1 MVVAI
6 YYIWTMQCN
15 PLCIFENV
23 SNTSKILSQQSN
35 ITIDG
40 KLIEWHSVQTSGNE
54 IDAIS
59 ETCKVLCV
67 SNIVGIVGP
76 GLSREAHIIATFAKT
91 IGIPVISYSATD
103 PDLSDRN
110 VYSNFYRTA
119 PSDKTTATAII
130 KLFKRFNWTSSI
142 LIYQNDTFGIRGAKV
157 ITEEFIKNNLTIQE
171 SIIFYISTLSIH
183 DNLKT
188 KLINSES
195 RIVILWVQSTYIPLI
210 LQDALKFNLVGP
222 EFIWILS
229 STISLDSFNTTYN
242 EKLIG
247 LLTIEPVAGT
257 FVNASINTTLLN
269 ATYNIWQKYELES
282 FPGSS
287 KVNSFALFAFDAT
300 WPLIKSLE
308 KLCSTIKN
316 NSSSSC
322 LSFIESSFC
331 FDRRFIQSNLLLNS
345 INQIEFLGVSGPI
358 KFNLNNNL
366 TDRINGSYY
375 YVQNLQS
382 FSNGLNFVPV
392 LEYTDSDDWNFYK
405 QRTNIVWPGNS
416 LIISTDRAI
425 LKGKRLRI
433 GIIESIPFTI
443 IINYIDN
450 LGQNK
455 TKYTGYICDLIELLK
470 NKIGFVSDIQLVQS
484 NQPYSESVEAVAK
497 GDYDIII
504 GDVTITAARIELVDF
519 SNVIFD
525 TSVGIIARRIPD
537 VNIDPLSFL
546 KPFSSQLWLLVF
558 GICIYAAFLLCL
570 IERQDNERLQNR
582 SILFQFLMSVWYSFG
597 NIVGYGVDFNV
608 NTAAGRLL
616 TAGLYMLSLILLATY
631 TANLTSDL
639 TISKS
644 KDIISGI
651 DDIKDGKIPSDLIGV
666 LVDTAIEEYYLREIS
681 FGRRDYYPLKSRKE
695 LYDSLLEGIIDVAFL
710 DSAIAEYFTDNIYC
724 NLTLIGEDFRKG
736 GYGIIIPKKWVYA
749 NDLDVQILSLR
760 ESGQLEQLRRK
771 WFQKK
776 ICPISYEISTAIQIK
791 SMSGLFLIFGLI
803 TILSFLLF
811 LWSKRSTF
819 KKHFFNLLS

>member
-23 SNTSKILSQQSN
+23 SNTSKSTEFYVHSLAMFKSAVILSQQSN

-130 KLFKRFNWTSSI
+130 KL
-142 LIYQNDTFGIRGAKV
+142 GAKV

-300 WPLIKSLE
+300 WSLIKSLE
-308 KLCSTIKN
+308 KLCSIIKN

-331 FDRRFIQSNLLLNS
+331 FDRRFIQSDLLLNS

-358 KFNLNNNL
+358 KFNLNSNR

-382 FSNGLNFVPV
+382 SSNGLNFVPV
-392 LEYTDSDDWNFYK
+392 LEYVDSDDWNFYK
-405 QRTNIVWPGNS
+405 QTTDIVWPGNS
-416 LIISTDRAI
+416 LRILTDRAM
-425 LKGKRLRI
+425 LKGKHLRI
-433 GIIESIPFTI
+433 GIIESIPFII
-443 IINYIDN
+443 IINSIDN

-455 TKYTGYICDLIELLK
+455 TKYIGYICDLIERLK
-470 NKIGFVSDIQLVQS
+470 NEIGFIPEIQLVQS
-484 NQPYSESVEAVAK
+484 NQPYLESVQAVVN
-497 GDYDIII
+497 GDYDIVID
-504 GDVTITAARIELVDF
+504 DVTITAKRKESVDF

-616 TAGLYMLSLILLATY
+616 TASLYILSLILLATY
-631 TANLTSDL
+631 TANLASDL
-639 TISKS
+639 TVSKS

-651 DDIKDGKIPSDLIGV
+651 DDIKDGKIPSDRIGI
-666 LVDTAIEEYYLREIS
+666 LVNTSLEEYYLKEIP

-695 LYDSLLEGIIDVAFL
+695 LYDSSLEGVIDVAFL
-710 DSAIAEYFTDNIYC
+710 DSAIAEYFTNNIYC

-736 GYGIIIPKKWVYA
+736 GYEIIIPKKWVYA

>member
-1 MVVAI
+1 
-6 YYIWTMQCN
+6 
-15 PLCIFENV
+15 
-23 SNTSKILSQQSN
+23 
-35 ITIDG
+35 
-40 KLIEWHSVQTSGNE
+40 
-54 IDAIS
+54 
-59 ETCKVLCV
+59 
-67 SNIVGIVGP
+67 
-76 GLSREAHIIATFAKT
+76 
-91 IGIPVISYSATD
+91 
-103 PDLSDRN
+103 
-110 VYSNFYRTA
+110 
-119 PSDKTTATAII
+119 
-130 KLFKRFNWTSSI
+130 
-142 LIYQNDTFGIRGAKV
+142 
-157 ITEEFIKNNLTIQE
+157 
-171 SIIFYISTLSIH
+171 
-183 DNLKT
+183 
-188 KLINSES
+188 
-195 RIVILWVQSTYIPLI
+195 
-210 LQDALKFNLVGP
+210 
-222 EFIWILS
+222 
-229 STISLDSFNTTYN
+229 
-242 EKLIG
+242 
-247 LLTIEPVAGT
+247 
-257 FVNASINTTLLN
+257 
-269 ATYNIWQKYELES
+269 
-282 FPGSS
+282 
-287 KVNSFALFAFDAT
+287 
-300 WPLIKSLE
+300 
-308 KLCSTIKN
+308 
-316 NSSSSC
+316 
-322 LSFIESSFC
+322 
-331 FDRRFIQSNLLLNS
+331 
-345 INQIEFLGVSGPI
+345 
-358 KFNLNNNL
+358 
-366 TDRINGSYY
+366 
-375 YVQNLQS
+375 
-382 FSNGLNFVPV
+382 
-392 LEYTDSDDWNFYK
+392 
-405 QRTNIVWPGNS
+405 IVWPGNS
-416 LIISTDRAI
+416 LIIPTDRAI

-608 NTAAGRLL
+608 NTVAGRLL

-651 DDIKDGKIPSDLIGV
+651 DDIKDGKIPSDRIGV
-666 LVDTAIEEYYLREIS
+666 LVDTAIEEYYLKEIS
-681 FGRRDYYPLKSRKE
+681 FGRRDYYPLKSRNE

-710 DSAIAEYFTDNIYC
+710 DSAIAEYFTNNIYC

-791 SMSGLFLIFGLI
+791 SMGGLFLIFGLI

-819 KKHFFNLLS
+819 KKYFFIVLS

>member
-1 MVVAI
+1 
-6 YYIWTMQCN
+6 
-15 PLCIFENV
+15 
-23 SNTSKILSQQSN
+23 
-35 ITIDG
+35 
-40 KLIEWHSVQTSGNE
+40 
-54 IDAIS
+54 
-59 ETCKVLCV
+59 
-67 SNIVGIVGP
+67 
-76 GLSREAHIIATFAKT
+76 
-91 IGIPVISYSATD
+91 
-103 PDLSDRN
+103 
-110 VYSNFYRTA
+110 
-119 PSDKTTATAII
+119 
-130 KLFKRFNWTSSI
+130 
-142 LIYQNDTFGIRGAKV
+142 
-157 ITEEFIKNNLTIQE
+157 
-171 SIIFYISTLSIH
+171 
-183 DNLKT
+183 
-188 KLINSES
+188 
-195 RIVILWVQSTYIPLI
+195 
-210 LQDALKFNLVGP
+210 
-222 EFIWILS
+222 
-229 STISLDSFNTTYN
+229 
-242 EKLIG
+242 
-247 LLTIEPVAGT
+247 T

-300 WPLIKSLE
+300 WSLIKSLE

-416 LIISTDRAI
+416 LIIPTDRAI

-504 GDVTITAARIELVDF
+504 GDVTITATRKESVDF

-525 TSVGIIARRIPD
+525 TSVGIIARRMPN

-546 KPFSSQLWLLVF
+546 KSFSSQL
-558 GICIYAAFLLCL
+558 C
-570 IERQDNERLQNR
+570 
-582 SILFQFLMSVWYSFG
+582 

-616 TAGLYMLSLILLATY
+616 T
-631 TANLTSDL
+631 SDL
-639 TISKS
+639 TIPKS

-651 DDIKDGKIPSDLIGV
+651 DDIKNGKIPSDRIGV

-791 SMSGLFLIFGLI
+791 SMDGLFLIFGLI